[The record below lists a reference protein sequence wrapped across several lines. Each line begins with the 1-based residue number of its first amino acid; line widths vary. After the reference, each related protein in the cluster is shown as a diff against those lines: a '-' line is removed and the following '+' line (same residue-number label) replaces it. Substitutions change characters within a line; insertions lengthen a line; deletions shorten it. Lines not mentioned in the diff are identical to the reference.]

1 MATMNNKSTGMFIPI
16 ELIKNNELDWGNKAL
31 LTEIISLSKLP
42 AGCHISN
49 QKLADL
55 VGINRSAIIRRINFL
70 VDNGYITTK
79 NEYLNNK
86 CVGRMI
92 YPTGKVVADLTR
104 VVATATNSSRKGD
117 HSVVATATVS
127 SRNCDPIKS
136 VTNSLNNTL
145 TNTVLIQEF
154 STEEELDKI
163 LNKLND
169 NYETTR
175 MAKGKRQ

>member
-1 MATMNNKSTGMFIPI
+1 
-16 ELIKNNELDWGNKAL
+16 
-31 LTEIISLSKLP
+31 
-42 AGCHISN
+42 
-49 QKLADL
+49 
-55 VGINRSAIIRRINFL
+55 
-70 VDNGYITTK
+70 
-79 NEYLNNK
+79 
-86 CVGRMI
+86 MI
-92 YPTGKVVADLTR
+92 YPTGKVVADLTM

-117 HSVVATATVS
+117 HSVVAELTDS
-127 SRNCDPIKS
+127 SRSCDPINT

>member
-1 MATMNNKSTGMFIPI
+1 MNNKSTGMFIPI

-49 QKLADL
+49 KKLADL
-55 VGINRSAIIRRINFL
+55 VGVNKSALVRRINFL

-86 CVGRMI
+86 CLGRMM
-92 YPTGKVVADLTR
+92 YPTGKVVADLTG
-104 VVATATNSSRKGD
+104 VVATATNSSRNGD

-127 SRNCDPIKS
+127 SRNCDPINTVNNS
-136 VTNSLNNTL
+136 LINTVTNTE
-145 TNTVLIQEF
+145 LIQELP
-154 STEEELDKI
+154 TEEQVNAV
-163 LNKLND
+163 LNKLNI
-169 NYETTR
+169 
-175 MAKGKRQ
+175 Q

>member
-1 MATMNNKSTGMFIPI
+1 
-16 ELIKNNELDWGNKAL
+16 
-31 LTEIISLSKLP
+31 
-42 AGCHISN
+42 
-49 QKLADL
+49 
-55 VGINRSAIIRRINFL
+55 
-70 VDNGYITTK
+70 
-79 NEYLNNK
+79 
-86 CVGRMI
+86 
-92 YPTGKVVADLTR
+92 

-127 SRNCDPIKS
+127 SRSCDPIKS